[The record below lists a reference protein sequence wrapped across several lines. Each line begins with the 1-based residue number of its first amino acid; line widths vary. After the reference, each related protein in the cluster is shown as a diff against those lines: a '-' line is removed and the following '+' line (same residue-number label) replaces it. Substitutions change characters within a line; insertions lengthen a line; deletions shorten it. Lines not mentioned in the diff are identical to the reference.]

1 MLFNT
6 ILLLPALTLVA
17 SSMAAAVPV
26 SASASAT
33 IPSGVEVIVEGQSTV
48 IFENIQCGN
57 ENRGLK
63 PICPHLNKTED
74 HGCIR
79 YVKGFDVTG
88 VVTEVDL
95 TFPEI
100 QDSCDCIQACLNR
113 PGTCAAYVWK
123 FSTPASVA
131 AGHRTCTLYSQ
142 FNLPA
147 QVAIAIDVANTT
159 NMNINAEELVANGNN
174 PQMGALVPQTFMDAN
189 LNTTV
194 DKDAVSGEVW
204 QLSTGKAIC

>member
-1 MLFNT
+1 MFLKT
-6 ILLLPALTLVA
+6 SSLLSALMVLATALAIALPD
-17 SSMAAAVPV
+17 
-26 SASASAT
+26 
-33 IPSGVEVIVEGQSTV
+33 PSPAPVEVIVEGQDTV

-57 ENRGLK
+57 EHQGLK
-63 PICPHLNKTED
+63 PICPHLNTTEE
-74 HGCIR
+74 HGCVR

-100 QDSCDCIQACLNR
+100 QDACDCIQACLNR

-123 FSTPASVA
+123 FSTPASVT

-159 NMNINAEELVANGNN
+159 NMNINSEELVANGNN
-174 PQMGALVPQTFMDAN
+174 PQMGALVAQTFMDAN
-189 LNTTV
+189 LNTTA
-194 DKDAVSGEVW
+194 DPAAVSGEVW